1 LILKT
6 VYYDLAPAKQKVQH
20 WKEVEIFMLMKLVLL
35 FIKKK
40 KKKKKKKKEEEE
52 EKEKEISSLV
62 SLSKITLRFE
72 V

>member
-35 FIKKK
+35 FKKK